1 MGMNIS
7 NSGGR
12 RSRRAPMAE
21 INVTP
26 FVDVMLVLLIIF
38 MVTAPLLVAGVPVNL
53 PESSAKPL
61 EQPTEPIEV
70 AIDQDGIIYID
81 GAPTAQEQLAQ
92 NFAAMAQNQ
101 ANSGEKLQILL
112 RADKTIDYGRVVLVM
127 GELNAAGLNQ
137 ISLVTTT
144 SSAASSA
151 ASPATTPAE
160 STVSGNDSGD
170 SSGGADNNSA
180 SVETT
185 DVSVSAGSSSE

>member
-7 NSGGR
+7 NGGR
-12 RSRRAPMAE
+12 KSRRAPMAD

-61 EQPTEPIEV
+61 EQQKEPIEV
-70 AIDQDGIIYID
+70 AVDEEGAIFID
-81 GAPTAQEQLAQ
+81 GTQTADNQLATS
-92 NFAAMAQNQ
+92 FAAIAAQQ
-101 ANSGEKLQILL
+101 EASGEDVQILL
-112 RADKTIDYGRVVLVM
+112 RADKSINYGRVVLVM

-144 SSAASSA
+144 IETAGLSSDASLASSDTLSAAPISMAQNNVSA
-151 ASPATTPAE
+151 KQAADIS
-160 STVSGNDSGD
+160 VING
-170 SSGGADNNSA
+170 SSGQ
-180 SVETT
+180 E
-185 DVSVSAGSSSE
+185 